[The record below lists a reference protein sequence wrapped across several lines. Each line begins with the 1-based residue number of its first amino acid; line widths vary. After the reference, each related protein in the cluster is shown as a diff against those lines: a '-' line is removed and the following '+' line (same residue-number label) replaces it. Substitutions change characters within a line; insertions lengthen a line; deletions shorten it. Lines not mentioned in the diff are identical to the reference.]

1 MPNIRKCSLRNS
13 YLVFI
18 IYNRICLI
26 MVKLKKV
33 VFKKFSFI
41 HKNFLSLQ
49 NCYENKF
56 LRKLKSC
63 KLARD
68 NPAALFDISQSY
80 LSSPLNQWKEEYT
93 SIG

>member
-33 VFKKFSFI
+33 VFKKIFFYS
-41 HKNFLSLQ
+41 
-49 NCYENKF
+49 EKF
-56 LRKLKSC
+56 FEPSKLLRKQIFEEVE
-63 KLARD
+63 KL
-68 NPAALFDISQSY
+68 
-80 LSSPLNQWKEEYT
+80 
-93 SIG
+93 